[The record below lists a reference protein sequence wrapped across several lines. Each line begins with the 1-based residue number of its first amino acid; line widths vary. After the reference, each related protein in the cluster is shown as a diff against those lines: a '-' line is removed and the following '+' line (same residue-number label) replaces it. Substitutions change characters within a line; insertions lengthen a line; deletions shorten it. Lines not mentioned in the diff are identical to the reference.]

1 MDSFKTQAL
10 TPVGRYLGVSQPQR
24 GCFLTTRE
32 SKMKKDIY
40 QDVTNKIVQEI
51 ETGALPWVKEWGCFS
66 GLPENAITGRQYNGI
81 NTLILCLMGGELGFA
96 SHRWCTYKQARDVN
110 SYVRKGEKS
119 IPVIFYKPLTK
130 DVENALGAMKEI
142 TIPMMRVFN
151 VFNLDQLDGFADE
164 PTINAT
170 EKLPNID
177 DFINMTGVKLVPGSP
192 AFVPSMNWVHM
203 PPIDKFETNTSYY
216 ATLFHELIH
225 WSGNKTRLDRDM
237 SNRFGDAG
245 YAMEELV
252 AELGAAFLCA
262 KFGVT
267 GEVRHAGY
275 IEHWLK
281 VLKNDNK
288 AIFKAAA
295 EASKAVEYLTS
306 AKAD

>member
-1 MDSFKTQAL
+1 
-10 TPVGRYLGVSQPQR
+10 
-24 GCFLTTRE
+24 
-32 SKMKKDIY
+32 MKKDIY
-40 QDVTNKIVQEI
+40 QDVTNKIVNEI
-51 ETGALPWVKEWGCFS
+51 ESGALPWVKEWSNFS
-66 GLPENAITGRQYNGI
+66 GLPENAITGRKYNGI
-81 NTLILCLMGGELGFA
+81 NTLILWLMGGELGFS
-96 SHRWCTYKQARDVN
+96 SHRWCTYKQAHEAN
-110 SYVRKGEKS
+110 GFVRKGEKS
-119 IPVIFYKPLTK
+119 IPVVFYKPLTK
-130 DVENALGAMKEI
+130 DIENTSGELEEK
-142 TIPMMRVFN
+142 TIPMLRIFN
-151 VFNLDQLDGFADE
+151 VFNLDQIEGFADK
-164 PTINAT
+164 PAVDTMK
-170 EKLPNID
+170 KLPGID

-225 WSGNKTRLDRDM
+225 WSGHKTRLDRNM

-245 YAMEELV
+245 YAIEELV

-281 VLKNDNK
+281 VLKDDNK

-295 EASKAVEYLTS
+295 EASKAVEYLMS
-306 AKAD
+306 SIED

>member
-1 MDSFKTQAL
+1 
-10 TPVGRYLGVSQPQR
+10 
-24 GCFLTTRE
+24 
-32 SKMKKDIY
+32 MKKDIY

-51 ETGALPWVKEWGCFS
+51 ESGALPWVKEWSSFS

-81 NTLILCLMGGELGFA
+81 NTLILWLMGGELGYA
-96 SHRWCTYKQARDVN
+96 SHRWCTYKQAREAN
-110 SYVRKGEKS
+110 GFVRKGEKS
-119 IPVIFYKPLTK
+119 IPVVFYKPLTK
-130 DVENALGAMKEI
+130 DVENASGELEEK
-142 TIPMMRVFN
+142 TIPMLRIFN
-151 VFNLDQLDGFADE
+151 VFNLDQIDGFADN
-164 PTINAT
+164 PAADSTK
-170 EKLPNID
+170 KLPGID

-203 PPIDKFETNTSYY
+203 PPIDMFETNTSYY

-225 WSGNKTRLDRDM
+225 WSGHKTRLDRNM

-245 YAMEELV
+245 YAVEELV

-281 VLKNDNK
+281 VLKDDNK

-295 EASKAVEYLTS
+295 EASKAVEDLMS
-306 AKAD
+306 SVEK